1 MTAVLSV
8 FEYHLVGYRR
18 IWRGSALSSFVLPLL
33 TMVGFGV
40 GVGAYVDGGVGGVP
54 YLDWIVPGLIASTAL
69 QVAVGDSTWPVLGF
83 FEWNRMYFAQ
93 AAAPLRPAD
102 ILGGHLGFVLFRTLT
117 TTAVFLGVTAAF
129 GTMHSWWAP
138 ATLPIAALVGLAV
151 SAPTFAYS
159 ATIRS
164 DSYLAILGRLGVIPM
179 ALFSGVFF
187 PVGQLPVALR
197 WIAYVLPLWHGVD
210 LNRAATLGVPT
221 AWPVA
226 AHLLYL
232 AAWAAAGWWLAVR
245 AFTRRLVV

>member
-1 MTAVLSV
+1 MAATLSV
-8 FEYHLVGYRR
+8 LEYHLASYRR
-18 IWRGSALSSFVLPLL
+18 IWRSSVLSSFVLPLL
-33 TMVGFGV
+33 TMLGFGL
-40 GVGAYVDGGVGGVP
+40 GVGSYVRGGVQGVP
-54 YLDWIVPGLIASTAL
+54 YLDWMAPGLIASTAM
-69 QVAVGDSTWPVLGF
+69 QIGIGDSTWPVLGG
-83 FEWNRMYFAQ
+83 FEWRRIYYGQ
-93 AAAPLRPAD
+93 AAAPLRIAD
-102 ILGGHLGFVLFRTLT
+102 IVDGHLAFVLFRVLT
-117 TTAVFLGVTAAF
+117 SAGAFLLIATAF

-138 ATLPIAALVGLAV
+138 ATLPVAALVGLAV

-187 PVGQLPVALR
+187 PVGQLPAALR
-197 WIAYVLPLWHGVD
+197 WIAYALPLWHGVD
-210 LNRAATLGVPT
+210 LSRVATLGVPP
-221 AWPVA
+221 AWPVP